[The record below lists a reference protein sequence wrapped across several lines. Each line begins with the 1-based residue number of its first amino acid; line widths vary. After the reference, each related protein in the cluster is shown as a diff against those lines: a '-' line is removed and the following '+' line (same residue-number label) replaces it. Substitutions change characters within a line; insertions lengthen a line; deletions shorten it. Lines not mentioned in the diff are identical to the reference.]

1 MYYFFKFWD
10 TRKIRLEGLKK
21 NIIKI
26 YNNDKQICFKDSKK
40 ETGLFKK
47 WHILENLLRRTKFT
61 AKDAWVV
68 GDKVNISI

>member
-1 MYYFFKFWD
+1 MYYLFKFWD

-40 ETGLFKK
+40 ETRLFKK
-47 WHILENLLRRTKFT
+47 WHILEILLR
-61 AKDAWVV
+61 
-68 GDKVNISI
+68 